1 MPFKGRGRKEGRG
14 RFFKGGVGILCYE
27 TIGTVIKLAAFVW
40 FSLNFHQ
47 FFSIINVFIA
57 IQPWKWVFLSTKGDT
72 TFDFATF

>member
-40 FSLNFHQ
+40 FSLNFH
-47 FFSIINVFIA
+47 
-57 IQPWKWVFLSTKGDT
+57 
-72 TFDFATF
+72 